1 VRISGDSSYFD
12 HVANLNTRCRCFK
25 YVYKYTFKA
34 PDHTAVVVD
43 EIEAH
48 LSGRLLT
55 VSEAVYRLLSL
66 PLHNE
71 WPHVVRL
78 DIHLPKQQTMIFDPT
93 ADEQSII
100 EQLTTT
106 VSSLMA
112 WFTLNADDAFARTLL
127 YADVPEHYTFQ
138 KGCWHRRIYS
148 KVRMC

>member
-1 VRISGDSSYFD
+1 
-12 HVANLNTRCRCFK
+12 
-25 YVYKYTFKA
+25 
-34 PDHTAVVVD
+34 VVVD

-78 DIHLPKQQTMIFDPT
+78 DIHLPKQQRMIFDPS
-93 ADEQSII
+93 ADEETILD
-100 EQLTTT
+100 QLTTT
-106 VSSLMA
+106 VSTLMA

-127 YADVPEHYTFQ
+127 YTDIPAHYTWQ
-138 KGCWHRRIYS
+138 KGCWHKRIYT
-148 KVRMC
+148 KVRLKCIWCTCLPT

>member
-1 VRISGDSSYFD
+1 
-12 HVANLNTRCRCFK
+12 
-25 YVYKYTFKA
+25 
-34 PDHTAVVVD
+34 VVVD

-66 PLHNE
+66 PLHDE

-78 DIHLPKQQTMIFDPT
+78 DIHLPKQQRMIFDPS
-93 ADEQSII
+93 ADENII
-100 EQLTTT
+100 LEQLTAT

-112 WFTLNADDAFARTLL
+112 WFSLNADDAFARTLL
-127 YADVPEHYTFQ
+127 YADVPAHYTLQ

-148 KVRMC
+148 QVRMLICDACVV

>member
-1 VRISGDSSYFD
+1 MLLTHCS
-12 HVANLNTRCRCFK
+12 CRCFK

-34 PDHTAVVVD
+34 PDYTAVVVD
-43 EIEAH
+43 EVEAH

-78 DIHLPKQQTMIFDPT
+78 DIHLPKQQRMVFDPT
-93 ADEQSII
+93 ADEETILG
-100 EQLTTT
+100 QLTAT
-106 VSSLMA
+106 VSTLMA

-127 YADVPEHYTFQ
+127 YTNIPEHYTWQ
-138 KGCWHRRIYS
+138 KGCWHRRIYT
-148 KVRMC
+148 KVRLSCIWFTC